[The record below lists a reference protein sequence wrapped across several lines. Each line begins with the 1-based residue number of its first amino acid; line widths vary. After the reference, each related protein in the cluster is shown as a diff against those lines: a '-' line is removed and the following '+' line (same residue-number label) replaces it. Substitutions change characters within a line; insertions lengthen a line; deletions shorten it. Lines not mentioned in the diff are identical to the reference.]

1 LFLVGN
7 YFSFLSETAGEDV
20 FGRIDRN
27 NSGRITKREFDDVLV
42 DMNLDAS
49 REQLDEAMRRY
60 DVDGDGSIDW
70 REFQK
75 AVWDGPSSFTGG
87 RGRGD
92 GGGGG
97 GGGGGR

>member
-1 LFLVGN
+1 MFH
-7 YFSFLSETAGEDV
+7 FFFDTAGEDV

-49 REQLDEAMRRY
+49 REQLDEAMRMY

-87 RGRGD
+87 RG
-92 GGGGG
+92 GGGSRGGGRG